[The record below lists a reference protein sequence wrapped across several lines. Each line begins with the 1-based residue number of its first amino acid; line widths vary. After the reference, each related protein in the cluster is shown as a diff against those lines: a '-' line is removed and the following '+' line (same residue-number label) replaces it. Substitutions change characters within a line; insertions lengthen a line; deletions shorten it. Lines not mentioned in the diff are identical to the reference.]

1 MFSFDIKV
9 ITQELKE
16 FSTIDMKIEKIYQR
30 NGEFRFKLYGD
41 GRKDLVVKPGI
52 CIFLTGYPKQAP
64 KNPSGFAM
72 FLRKKLHTLKIM
84 DIRQINF
91 DRIIEISIGFKDIM
105 YNLIIEFF
113 GDGNLILTDKEHKI
127 LSVWKKHHK
136 REVYVG
142 NRYEFPESKNIFTEF
157 KPEKRDKEI
166 VKVLAADYNLG
177 GIYAEELC
185 LLSGIDKNSK
195 EIDIERLK
203 EGIQKLEEMKK
214 NVNVADGKIYP
225 FELSRFKDKEKK
237 YYNSLNEALDEI
249 YGKEELIEEKSI
261 EKKNLE
267 KKITKYERIAASQKE
282 AVKKFEEDIIKNKEL
297 GDLIYLRYQEIEKI
311 LEIIK
316 KAKEKFSWSEII
328 EKAKENRYID
338 SIDPKNLKLNFEKKI
353 VIDISKTIAENAEIY
368 YERSKTAK
376 KKLKG
381 AQSAL
386 QKSLDSIE
394 LLKKGESEIEEIV
407 VKKKRK
413 REWYEKFRWC
423 FSSEKFMILGGKDKK
438 TNEILIKKHMDPKDL
453 YLHADIQGAPHI
465 VIKNGQESSEKT
477 LNEAAIF
484 AVSFS
489 KAWKEKIAGM
499 DVYWVNP
506 EQVTK
511 SPPSGEY
518 LPTGAFFIKGEK
530 NFIKNVSLLL
540 ALGIFENKPMC
551 GPISAVKANCEKYV
565 EIIQGDEK
573 KEALAKKISKILDYD
588 DLDDIIQVLPSG
600 GSEINRAPRE

>member
-1 MFSFDIKV
+1 
-9 ITQELKE
+9 
-16 FSTIDMKIEKIYQR
+16 
-30 NGEFRFKLYGD
+30 
-41 GRKDLVVKPGI
+41 
-52 CIFLTGYPKQAP
+52 
-64 KNPSGFAM
+64 
-72 FLRKKLHTLKIM
+72 
-84 DIRQINF
+84 
-91 DRIIEISIGFKDIM
+91 
-105 YNLIIEFF
+105 
-113 GDGNLILTDKEHKI
+113 
-127 LSVWKKHHK
+127 
-136 REVYVG
+136 
-142 NRYEFPESKNIFTEF
+142 
-157 KPEKRDKEI
+157 
-166 VKVLAADYNLG
+166 
-177 GIYAEELC
+177 
-185 LLSGIDKNSK
+185 
-195 EIDIERLK
+195 
-203 EGIQKLEEMKK
+203 
-214 NVNVADGKIYP
+214 
-225 FELSRFKDKEKK
+225 
-237 YYNSLNEALDEI
+237 
-249 YGKEELIEEKSI
+249 
-261 EKKNLE
+261 
-267 KKITKYERIAASQKE
+267 
-282 AVKKFEEDIIKNKEL
+282 EDIIKNKEL

-353 VIDISKTIAENAEIY
+353 VIDISKTITENAEIY

-386 QKSLDSIE
+386 QKSLESIE

-423 FSSEKFMILGGKDKK
+423 FSSEKFVILGGKDKK

-530 NFIKNVSLLL
+530 NFIKNVSLSL

-551 GPISAVKANCEKYV
+551 GSISAVKANCEKYV

>member
-16 FSTIDMKIEKIYQR
+16 LSIINMKIEKIYQR
-30 NGEFRFKLYGD
+30 NGEFRFKLYGN
-41 GRKDLVVKPGI
+41 GRKDLVIKPGV
-52 CIFLTGYPKQAP
+52 CIYVTGYPKSAP

-72 FLRKKLHTLKIM
+72 FLRKKLHTLEIL
-84 DIRQINF
+84 DIKQIKF
-91 DRIIEISIGFKDIM
+91 DRIVEITLGIREAM
-105 YNLIIEFF
+105 YSLIIEFF
-113 GDGNLILTDKEHKI
+113 GQGNMILTDKDYKI
-127 LSVWKKHHK
+127 LSLWKKHHK

-142 NRYEFPESKNIFTEF
+142 NYYEFPESENIFTEF
-157 KPEKRDKEI
+157 KLEKKDREI
-166 VKVLAADYNLG
+166 VKVLAVDYNLG

-195 EIDIERLK
+195 EVDTKKLK
-203 EGIQKLEEMKK
+203 EGVKKLENMEKK
-214 NVNVADGKIYP
+214 VNVVEGEIYP
-225 FELSRFKDKEKK
+225 YELSRFKDKEKK

-267 KKITKYERIAASQKE
+267 EKIAKYERIAASQKE
-282 AVKKFEEDIIKNKEL
+282 AVKKFGENIIKNKEL
-297 GDLIYLRYQEIEKI
+297 GDLIYLHYQEIEKI

-316 KAKEKFSWSEII
+316 KAKNRKDII
-328 EKAKENRYID
+328 EKTKGNRYIE
-338 SIDPKNLKLNFEKKI
+338 SIEPKNLKLNFEKKI
-353 VIDISKTIAENAEIY
+353 VIDISKTLSENAGIY

-376 KKLKG
+376 KKLEGVK
-381 AQSAL
+381 SAL
-386 QKSLDSIE
+386 QKNLEHIE
-394 LLKKGESEIEEIV
+394 TLKKGESEIEEIV
-407 VKKKRK
+407 VRKKRK

-423 FSSEKFMILGGKDKK
+423 FSSENFLILGGKDKK
-438 TNEILIKKHMDPKDL
+438 TNEILIKKHMEPKDL
-453 YLHADIQGAPHI
+453 YLHADIHGAPHI
-465 VIKNGQESSEKT
+465 IIKNGQESSEKT

-484 AVSFS
+484 AASFS
-489 KAWKEKIAGM
+489 RAWKEKIAGI

-530 NFIKNVSLLL
+530 NFIKNVPLSL

-551 GPISAVKANCEKYV
+551 GPVSTIKVNCDRYV
-565 EIIQGDEK
+565 EIVQGDEK
-573 KEALAKKISKILDYD
+573 KEALAKKISKIMDYD
-588 DLDDIIQVLPSG
+588 NLDDIIQVLPSG
-600 GSEINRAPRE
+600 GSKINRIPQE

>member
-16 FSTIDMKIEKIYQR
+16 LSIINMKIEKIYQR
-30 NGEFRFKLYGD
+30 NGEFRFKLYGN
-41 GRKDLVVKPGI
+41 GRKDLVIKPGV
-52 CIFLTGYPKQAP
+52 CIYVTGYPKSAP

-72 FLRKKLHTLKIM
+72 FLRKKLHTLEIL
-84 DIRQINF
+84 DIKQIKF
-91 DRIIEISIGFKDIM
+91 DRIVEITLGIREAM
-105 YNLIIEFF
+105 YRLIIEFF
-113 GDGNLILTDKEHKI
+113 GQGNIILTDKDYKI
-127 LSVWKKHHK
+127 LSLWKKHHK

-142 NRYEFPESKNIFTEF
+142 NYYEFPESENIFTEF
-157 KPEKRDKEI
+157 KLEKKDKGI
-166 VKVLAADYNLG
+166 VKVLAVDYNLG

-195 EIDIERLK
+195 EVDTEKLK
-203 EGIQKLEEMKK
+203 DGVKKLENMEKK
-214 NVNVADGKIYP
+214 VNVVEGEIYP
-225 FELSRFKDKEKK
+225 YELSRFKDKEKK

-267 KKITKYERIAASQKE
+267 EKIAKYERIAASQKE
-282 AVKKFEEDIIKNKEL
+282 AVKKFEDDITKNKEL
-297 GDLIYLRYQEIEKI
+297 GDLIYLHYQEIEKI

-316 KAKEKFSWSEII
+316 KAKEKFGWKDII
-328 EKAKENRYID
+328 EKTKGNRYIE

-353 VIDISKTIAENAEIY
+353 VIDISKTLSENAGIY

-376 KKLKG
+376 KKLEG
-381 AQSAL
+381 AKSAL
-386 QKSLDSIE
+386 QKNLEHIE
-394 LLKKGESEIEEIV
+394 TLKKGESEIEEIV
-407 VKKKRK
+407 VRKKRK

-423 FSSEKFMILGGKDKK
+423 FSSENFLMLGGKDKK
-438 TNEILIKKHMDPKDL
+438 TNEVLIKKHMEPKDL
-453 YLHADIQGAPHI
+453 YLHADIQGAPHLI
-465 VIKNGQESSEKT
+465 IKNGQESSEKT

-484 AVSFS
+484 AASFS
-489 KAWKEKIAGM
+489 RAWKEKIAGI

-530 NFIKNVSLLL
+530 NFIKNVSLSL

-551 GPISAVKANCEKYV
+551 GPVSAIKANCDRYV
-565 EIIQGDEK
+565 EIVQGDEK
-573 KEALAKKISKILDYD
+573 KEALAKKISRIMDYD
-588 DLDDIIQVLPSG
+588 NLDDIIQVLPSG
-600 GSEINRAPRE
+600 GSKINRIPQE